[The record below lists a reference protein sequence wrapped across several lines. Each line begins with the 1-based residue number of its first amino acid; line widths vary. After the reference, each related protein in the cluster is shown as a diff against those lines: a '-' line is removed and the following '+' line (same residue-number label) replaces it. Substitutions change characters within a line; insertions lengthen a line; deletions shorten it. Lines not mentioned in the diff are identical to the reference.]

1 MSNEDEIIKKVADL
15 AEKLALFVMEWL
27 LMIAIPTMIAKG
39 AWEILHGRD
48 MWFACITIV
57 FAAALIEPLKI
68 LRNR

>member
-27 LMIAIPTMIAKG
+27 LMIAIPTM
-39 AWEILHGRD
+39 
-48 MWFACITIV
+48 FACITIV

-68 LRNR
+68 LRKR

>member
-1 MSNEDEIIKKVADL
+1 MINEDEVIKKVADL
-15 AEKLALFVMEWL
+15 AERIALFVMEWL
-27 LMIAIPTMIAKG
+27 LMIAIPTMIVKG

-68 LRNR
+68 LRRR